1 MKTKAMQL
9 QTRHNPSFT
18 VGRVFLAP
26 NEPVRV
32 ESGAMMATSAGVKL
46 EVNTGG
52 GIMAGLKRSVLAG
65 ESFFVTTYTAPPQG
79 GWVDLAGVLPGDII
93 SIDIV
98 PERPFF
104 ITKGCWLAN
113 SYSTEVSS
121 KWGGG
126 SNLFGGEGGF
136 GLQATGQGPVVVS
149 VYGALDV
156 IDLKPGESIVV
167 DTGHVVAYDLGIQ
180 FRLRRAVE
188 GKTFSSLTSGEGFV
202 FDFFGPGRLFLQ
214 SRNPSA
220 LTAWIRNS
228 APSQNPSGSTASNF
242 GGLGSLLGG

>member
-1 MKTKAMQL
+1 MQL
-9 QTRHNPSFT
+9 QNRHNPAFT
-18 VGRVFLAP
+18 VGRLYLAP
-26 NEPVRV
+26 TEPVRV

-46 EVNTGG
+46 DVSTGG
-52 GIMAGLKRSVLAG
+52 GLMAGLKRSVLAG

-79 GWVDLAGVLPGDII
+79 GWVDVAGVLPGDII
-93 SIDIV
+93 GVDIQ
-98 PERPFF
+98 PDRPFF
-104 ITKGCWLAN
+104 VTKGCWIAN
-113 SYSTEVSS
+113 SYGTEVTS
-121 KWGGG
+121 KWGGAK
-126 SNLFGGEGGF
+126 NLFGGEGGF
-136 GLQATGQGPVVVS
+136 GLQATGQGQVVVS

-156 IDLKPGESIVV
+156 VDLQPGEQIVV

-202 FDFFGPGRLFLQ
+202 FDFFGPGRLLLQ

-220 LTAWIRNS
+220 LTAWIQHN
-228 APSQNPSGSTASNF
+228 APSQNPSGSSGGNL

>member
-1 MKTKAMQL
+1 MQL
-9 QTRHNPSFT
+9 QNRHNPAFT
-18 VGRVFLAP
+18 VGRLYLAP
-26 NEPVRV
+26 NEPARV

-46 EVNTGG
+46 DVSTGG
-52 GIMAGLKRSVLAG
+52 GLMAGLKRSVLAG

-79 GWVDLAGVLPGDII
+79 GWVDVAGVLPGDII
-93 SIDIV
+93 AIDIQ
-98 PERPFF
+98 PDRPFF
-104 ITKGCWLAN
+104 VTKGCWIAN
-113 SYSTEVSS
+113 SYGTEVTS

-126 SNLFGGEGGF
+126 KNLFGGEGGF
-136 GLQATGQGPVVVS
+136 GLQASGQGQVVVS

-156 IDLKPGESIVV
+156 VDLQPGEQIVV

-202 FDFFGPGRLFLQ
+202 FDFFGPGRLLLQ

-220 LTAWIRNS
+220 LTAWIQHN
-228 APSQNPSGSTASNF
+228 APSQNPSGSTGGNL
-242 GGLGSLLGG
+242 GGLGNLLGG

>member
-1 MKTKAMQL
+1 MQL
-9 QTRHNPSFT
+9 QNRHNPAFT
-18 VGRVFLAP
+18 VGRLYLAP
-26 NEPVRV
+26 NEPVRDV
-32 ESGAMMATSAGVKL
+32 S
-46 EVNTGG
+46 TGG

-79 GWVDLAGVLPGDII
+79 GWVDVAGVLPGDII
-93 SIDIV
+93 GVDIQ
-98 PERPFF
+98 PDRPFF
-104 ITKGCWLAN
+104 VTKGCWIAN
-113 SYSTEVSS
+113 SYGTEVTS
-121 KWGGG
+121 KWGGAK
-126 SNLFGGEGGF
+126 NLFGGEGGF
-136 GLQATGQGPVVVS
+136 GLQATGQGQVVVS

-156 IDLKPGESIVV
+156 VDLQPGEQIVV

-202 FDFFGPGRLFLQ
+202 FDFFGPGRLLLQ

-220 LTAWIRNS
+220 LTAWIQHN
-228 APSQNPSGSTASNF
+228 APSQNPSGSSAGNL